1 MELKQY
7 LDIIM
12 KRLWIVIAIV
22 ILAAGISTYVNF
34 YVLSSMYTA
43 DTTLMI
49 ISQDST
55 RNTELYND
63 VMVGQQLAKDYS
75 EIIKSRTIAEA
86 VISELGLKDITA
98 QTLADSISVSAK
110 EQTSVIQISVENKD
124 PEMAMKIANS
134 TASVFSKRV
143 VEIMGVKNV
152 TIVDKAVKP
161 ETPSSPRKARN
172 IGLIV
177 VASLI
182 IGGVIAFLIEYMD
195 NTIKTAED
203 IEIFLGM
210 NVIGIL
216 PERVSNRGKSL

>member
-22 ILAAGISTYVNF
+22 ILAAGISTYINF